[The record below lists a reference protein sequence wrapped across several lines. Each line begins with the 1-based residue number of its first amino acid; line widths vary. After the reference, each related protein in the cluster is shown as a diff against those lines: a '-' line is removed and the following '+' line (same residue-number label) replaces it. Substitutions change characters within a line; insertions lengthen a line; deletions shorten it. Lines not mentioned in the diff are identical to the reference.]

1 MRMMITALLVLGLG
15 GTAPPAQEGSQS
27 RPANAASA
35 ATPTAAAQVNLNLA
49 TLIQLQTLPGIGPA
63 TAQRIMDYREQN
75 DGFKKIEELMNVRGI
90 GEVSFL
96 KLRSLVA
103 LTPARAERA
112 AVQGA
117 LRRRQYIRLLAPT
130 KIDQPPRGGTEASI
144 LRGPP
149 WWRPGG
155 RGTRSSRC
163 CLRWRSSPCFRLWRF
178 PQRWRR

>member
-15 GTAPPAQEGSQS
+15 GTALPAQEGSQS

-35 ATPTAAAQVNLNLA
+35 APPTAAAQVNLNLA

-112 AVQGA
+112 AVQ
-117 LRRRQYIRLLAPT
+117 
-130 KIDQPPRGGTEASI
+130 
-144 LRGPP
+144 
-149 WWRPGG
+149 
-155 RGTRSSRC
+155 TR
-163 CLRWRSSPCFRLWRF
+163 
-178 PQRWRR
+178 